1 MKKLAELLK
10 DEREK
15 KGLSLQ
21 EIAQSLKINVKILK
35 AIEENNVDQL
45 PAKTFLRGFVRSY
58 AQYLRLDLTETMN
71 LFQEEFGPSK
81 PDYMYRTTP
90 PVVADSTT
98 NATESKSES
107 KTEAKVS
114 ALPKSESNSK
124 KIGASEDYLTGNK
137 ALTIL
142 GSLFLVIMIVIIE
155 KLIDKYQ
162 KEANTEDLNPPV
174 IEKVV
179 TDGTIVSTE
188 PTPVIEDGLV
198 GTVPTPEGNAG
209 LEAALP
215 LKPSPIPSIAA
226 TPSPMPTIIAT
237 PTPTPKSTPTPTPTP
252 SPSPSPSAT
261 PTPTPSP
268 SPSPVVGTPN
278 EVIIEALNKV
288 TIRYSFDGSKFE
300 TLELAADQLHT
311 FKSKKQITLEVND
324 GGSISLI
331 VNGRDK
337 GVPGTIGKPIT
348 LSYPK

>member
-90 PVVADSTT
+90 PADTNS
-98 NATESKSES
+98 NATTPETKTETKSEP
-107 KTEAKVS
+107 KVS
-114 ALPKSESNSK
+114 ALPKSESSSK
-124 KIGASEDYLTGNK
+124 KMGSSEDYLTGNK

-142 GSLFLVIMIVIIE
+142 GSLFLVIMIVIIA

-162 KEANTEDLNPPV
+162 KEAITEDLNPSAV
-174 IEKVV
+174 EKVV
-179 TDGTIVSTE
+179 SDGTVVSAE
-188 PTPVIEDGLV
+188 PTPIVEDGMAAA
-198 GTVPTPEGNAG
+198 VPTPEAHAVI
-209 LEAALP
+209 EAALP
-215 LKPSPIPSIAA
+215 PKQSPTPAFSA
-226 TPSPMPTIIAT
+226 TPTSTPTVAAT
-237 PTPTPKSTPTPTPTP
+237 PTPTPKAT
-252 SPSPSPSAT
+252 AT

-268 SPSPVVGTPN
+268 SPTATPTPTPSVTPTPVAGSPN

-288 TIRYSFDGSKFE
+288 SIRYSFDGSKFE